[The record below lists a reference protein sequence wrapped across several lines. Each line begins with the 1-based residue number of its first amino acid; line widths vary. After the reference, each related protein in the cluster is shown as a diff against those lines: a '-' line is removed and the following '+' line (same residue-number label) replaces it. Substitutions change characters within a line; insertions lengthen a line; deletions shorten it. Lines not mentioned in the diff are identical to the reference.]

1 MPHLNRTTQPSR
13 SPSGTTADRNL
24 RLRAARR
31 GANTIKPEHLAALM
45 ADTPTEPVPGQ
56 HHLIGATQDQDIP

>member
-1 MPHLNRTTQPSR
+1 M
-13 SPSGTTADRNL
+13 TADRNL

-56 HHLIGATQDQDIP
+56 HHLIGATQDQDDTP